1 MYYSLRHCLYSKTA
15 RSDLSTVLP
24 LTETSGGKP
33 PRLAHSAHVLLSGA
47 EQLKAA
53 PYFPV
58 SRALP
63 NEAWPAVSSPLQPG
77 PHGRISGKILKQSC
91 TLNLLLI
98 CFSLQRSSSVSLS
111 LSLSADTDC
120 DTECKQSSTLQVM
133 SPVQPPAVS
142 WNNSSSYFLYAVF
155 FNN

>member
-15 RSDLSTVLP
+15 HSDLSTVPP

-58 SRALP
+58 PRALP
-63 NEAWPAVSSPLQPG
+63 NEA
-77 PHGRISGKILKQSC
+77 
-91 TLNLLLI
+91 
-98 CFSLQRSSSVSLS
+98 
-111 LSLSADTDC
+111 
-120 DTECKQSSTLQVM
+120 
-133 SPVQPPAVS
+133 
-142 WNNSSSYFLYAVF
+142 
-155 FNN
+155 

>member
-111 LSLSADTDC
+111 LSLCGHWLWHWMQTIKHIAGYVASAATSSVM
-120 DTECKQSSTLQVM
+120 KQQ
-133 SPVQPPAVS
+133 Q
-142 WNNSSSYFLYAVF
+142 
-155 FNN
+155 

>member
-15 RSDLSTVLP
+15 HSDLSTVLP

-58 SRALP
+58 PRALP
-63 NEAWPAVSSPLQPG
+63 NEA
-77 PHGRISGKILKQSC
+77 
-91 TLNLLLI
+91 
-98 CFSLQRSSSVSLS
+98 
-111 LSLSADTDC
+111 
-120 DTECKQSSTLQVM
+120 
-133 SPVQPPAVS
+133 
-142 WNNSSSYFLYAVF
+142 
-155 FNN
+155 